1 MPDEL
6 PSPPSSQP
14 QIKLPSIL
22 LIDDDELFRDAL
34 AKVLIGW
41 GFSVTQAADGVQGV
55 KLFSAEPTDLVL
67 TELVLPNQDGITTV
81 KELRRAHPEVGII
94 AMSGKLA
101 VDPDLYLKIAA
112 AFGANRTLKKPFDL
126 SALQTAIEDVLAES
140 GETSPPRNRP

>member
-41 GFSVTQAADGVQGV
+41 GFCVTQAADGVQGV

-81 KELRRAHPEVGII
+81 KELRRAHPDVGII

-101 VDPDLYLKIAA
+101 VAPDLYLKLAA
-112 AFGANRTLKKPFDL
+112 AFGANRTLKKPLDL
-126 SALQTAIEDVLAES
+126 STLQTAIEDVLAES

>member
-41 GFSVTQAADGVQGV
+41 GFSVTQTADGVQGV
-55 KLFSAEPTDLVL
+55 KLFNAEPTDLVL
-67 TELVLPNQDGITTV
+67 TEIVLPDQDGITTV
-81 KELRRAHPEVGII
+81 KELRRAHPDVGII

-101 VDPDLYLKIAA
+101 VAPDLYLKIAA
-112 AFGANRTLKKPFDL
+112 AFGANRTLRKPFDL

>member
-1 MPDEL
+1 M
-6 PSPPSSQP
+6 
-14 QIKLPSIL
+14 PSIL

-41 GFSVTQAADGVQGV
+41 GFCVTQAADGVQGV

-81 KELRRAHPEVGII
+81 KELRRAHPDVGII

-101 VDPDLYLKIAA
+101 VAPDLYLKLAA
-112 AFGANRTLKKPFDL
+112 AFGANRTLKKPLDL
-126 SALQTAIEDVLAES
+126 STLQTAIEDVLAES